1 MTVRRW
7 LGVLV
12 GLAGLVGLAIALV
25 AYQRSSTAPVTLK
38 RPAPL
43 PQHPKIQVYTNH
55 NPASEFTDAYRHQ
68 TRSGD
73 DLEQILIDA
82 IQSARSSVDVAVQEL
97 RLPRLAAA
105 LRDRQQTGV
114 RVRVVLENSYTR
126 PHSDYT
132 VSELQALP
140 ARERSRIE
148 AGRQGIDSNQ
158 DSDLSPEEISQN
170 DALVILQQAGIPMID
185 DRADGSKGS
194 ALMHHKFVVIDNR
207 LVIATSAN
215 FTLSD
220 LVGDFSSP
228 ESRGNANTLLR
239 IDSPQLASHFAQEF
253 ALLWGDG
260 PGGLPNSRFGS
271 RKPYRPPQ
279 SVMVDQTPIDLQFSP
294 QAAAIPWNTTS
305 NGLIAKTLETAQTSI
320 DLALFVFSDQLLA
333 NRLEPLHN
341 RGVQIRA
348 LIEPDF
354 IFRPYSEALDMLGIS
369 LGQNCATELTN
380 QPWQRPLTTV
390 GVPRLPPGDL
400 LHHKFAV
407 VDRQTVIVG
416 SHNWSTA
423 ANRSNDEV
431 VLVIH
436 SPIVAAH
443 FQQEFDRLA
452 AEAQFGSP
460 ARIQQ
465 QAWAHQHCPTPAT
478 ALRATP
484 SPSERVD
491 LNTATVAELDA
502 LPGISP
508 TVAQRIVAQ
517 RQRRSFSSLADLDEV
532 PGIGPKTLQRLHDRV
547 TW

>member
-1 MTVRRW
+1 
-7 LGVLV
+7 LGLS
-12 GLAGLVGLAIALV
+12 IALV
-25 AYQRSSTAPVTLK
+25 AYQRSSTSLVTLK
-38 RPAPL
+38 RPVPL
-43 PQHPKIQVYTNH
+43 PQDAKIQVYTNH

-82 IQSARSSVDVAVQEL
+82 IQSARTSVDVAVQEL
-97 RLPRLAAA
+97 RLPRLAQA
-105 LRDRQQTGV
+105 LRDRQQAGVPV
-114 RVRVVLENSYTR
+114 RVILENTYTR
-126 PHSDYT
+126 PHSAYT
-132 VSELQALP
+132 ASELQSLP
-140 ARERSRIE
+140 SRERSRIA
-148 AGRQGIDSNQ
+148 AGRHGIDANQ
-158 DSDLSPEEISQN
+158 DGDLSPEEIHQQ
-170 DALVILQQAGIPMID
+170 DALVILQRSGIPMID
-185 DRADGSKGS
+185 DRGDGSQGS
-194 ALMHHKFVVIDNR
+194 GLMHHKFVVIDNR
-207 LVIATSAN
+207 LVIVTSAN

-220 LVGDFSSP
+220 MVGDFSSP

-239 IDSPQLASHFAQEF
+239 IDSPELATHFTQEF

-279 SVMVDQTPIDLQFSP
+279 SVLVDKTRIDLQFSP
-294 QAAAIPWNTTS
+294 QAAAIPWDTTS
-305 NGLIAKTLETAQTSI
+305 NGLIAKTLETAQNSI

-333 NRLEPLHN
+333 NRLEPLHH

-369 LGQNCATELTN
+369 LGQNCHNELTN

-390 GVPRLPPGDL
+390 GVPHLPPGDL

-407 VDRQTVIVG
+407 VDRQTVVVG

-443 FQQEFDRLA
+443 FQQEFDHLA
-452 AEAQFGSP
+452 ADAQFGIP
-460 ARIQQ
+460 AQIQQ
-465 QAWAHQHCPTPAT
+465 QAQAHKRCPTQAT
-478 ALRATP
+478 SLPATP
-484 SPSERVD
+484 SPSERVN
-491 LNTATVAELDA
+491 LNTATLAELDA
-502 LPGISP
+502 LPGISS

-517 RQRRSFSSLADLDEV
+517 RQRRSFGSLADLDEV
-532 PGIGPKTLQRLHDRV
+532 PGIGPKTLQRLQDRV
-547 TW
+547 TWK